1 MMALAPLHFC
11 PCDGRQAGLWY
22 LPARWRDTTHR
33 WVSGVSDGL
42 ADPLWAVGAAASSSS
57 QRAKPEAP
65 LDAAAAAA
73 LCTSGEDGT
82 ASAPGPREPPR
93 GVRDPGG
100 CRAGAGGLWLADPDS
115 VCGAAQPH
123 PPAACRRG
131 RATGQHAVQGR
142 RRVAAAVGYLPLLL

>member
-42 ADPLWAVGAAASSSS
+42 AHPLWAVGAAASSSS

-73 LCTSGEDGT
+73 LRASGEDGT
-82 ASAPGPREPPR
+82 ASAPRRCTTPCGAWL
-93 GVRDPGG
+93 PGG
-100 CRAGAGGLWLADPDS
+100 HQLRAGSPG
-115 VCGAAQPH
+115 
-123 PPAACRRG
+123 
-131 RATGQHAVQGR
+131 
-142 RRVAAAVGYLPLLL
+142 